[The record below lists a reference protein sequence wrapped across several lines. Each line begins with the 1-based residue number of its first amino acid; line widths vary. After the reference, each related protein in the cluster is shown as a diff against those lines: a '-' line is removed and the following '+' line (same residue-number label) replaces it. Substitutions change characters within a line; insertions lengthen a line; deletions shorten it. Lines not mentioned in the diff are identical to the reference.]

1 MSSAEY
7 HQLANE
13 PLEKVLSSLVE
24 QRGTAVVK
32 VETSQGH
39 AALSI
44 AEGKLRGAIFGEY
57 KGGEALRRVLDIREG
72 VYQLHMMVTPPPQ
85 APNHANFKS
94 TLYQPG
100 GFQGTPGDSKS
111 EPDPLQE
118 ILLARKRSQSQER
131 KSAPSLL
138 VGQRK
143 VLSENPPPMAATI
156 TRESSSPPAA
166 KPTSKHQ
173 EPVRPLL
180 AASRTL
186 GEKDT
191 SLTQARSHERQGA
204 QGAQAT
210 QEPPFART
218 VRSADEHGQPRRPA
232 SSPAS
237 QTQSLRLQFNT
248 THFSGT
254 SSKVALAP
262 SAAPAMQEELPVP
275 SSRFAQNTLDEL
287 DELNSAIRS
296 SSPHNDLPLAP
307 EGIPSQTLKSTPKQ
321 NTAGLPKVGRYEI
334 LARLKKGGM
343 GSVYLCRSSGSAGFR
358 RLFAMKVLNIEH
370 EQRTESLDELFREAR
385 VLAQMHHPNIVGI
398 VDVGTPTEPYLVLD
412 YVEGGSLHELCQA
425 SPQKR
430 DPGKVVSI
438 LLDALAGIAAAHKAV
453 DEEGRPLQVVHCD
466 ITPHNLLVGLD
477 GACRVADFGI
487 AHTHGAKDGAI
498 LLGKPGYVAPE
509 RLLRQVSD
517 QRADLFSLGVVLYTA
532 LTGVEP
538 FAAENAEA
546 SLRATLEREVVPP
559 SQVGLCPPP
568 CLDWICMKALA
579 RDPEVRFQT
588 AEDMIIRLRKL
599 AAREELLAT
608 PSEVAAWVEE
618 ALGPQIEATRR
629 SARRNTPGD
638 GVSEAPPP
646 PEAMFAPMPNDL
658 SGPPDSRDS
667 QERTE
672 ALSLPE
678 GLLPETGLKSVE
690 IPGESPPGVSQGT
703 TLDKVKKASL
713 AAFIVAFLITLLFFP
728 DAIRNLFEDSASNSD
743 ASNSDASKSDDP
755 ADVNV
760 NAARGDQSVSPKNS
774 ADKNE
779 KTATDQAENAGVVIP
794 PIKTGTH

>member
-7 HQLANE
+7 HQLADE
-13 PLEKVLSSLVE
+13 PLEEVLSSLVE
-24 QRGTAVVK
+24 QRGSAVVK

-44 AEGKLRGAIFGEY
+44 AEGKLRGAVFGEH

-100 GFQGTPGDSKS
+100 GFQGTPDDSKS
-111 EPDPLQE
+111 ETDTLQE
-118 ILLARKRSQSQER
+118 ILLARKSLHPQER
-131 KSAPSLL
+131 KSTPSLL

-143 VLSENPPPMAATI
+143 VLSENPPAMAAAI
-156 TRESSSPPAA
+156 TREASSSPAA

-191 SLTQARSHERQGA
+191 SLTQVRA
-204 QGAQAT
+204 QAQAT
-210 QEPPFART
+210 ATTKTQASARTQATAQPRATQDPPFART
-218 VRSADEHGQPRRPA
+218 VRSLDQHGSPGRPA
-232 SSPAS
+232 SSPPS

-262 SAAPAMQEELPVP
+262 STAPAMGEDLPVP

-296 SSPHNDLPLAP
+296 SSPHNEIPFES
-307 EGIPSQTLKSTPKQ
+307 EGIPSRTLKSTPKQ

-343 GSVYLCRSSGSAGFR
+343 GSVYLCRSSGNAGFR

-425 SPQKR
+425 SPHKR
-430 DPGKVVSI
+430 DPGKIVSI
-438 LLDALAGIAAAHKAV
+438 LLDALAGIAAAHRAV
-453 DEEGRPLQVVHCD
+453 DEEGQPLQVVHCD

-487 AHTHGAKDGAI
+487 AHTHGAKDGAV

-538 FAAENAEA
+538 FAAESSEA

-629 SARRNTPGD
+629 SARRNTPGA

-646 PEAMFAPMPNDL
+646 PEAMFAPLPNEI

-672 ALSLPE
+672 ALSLPP
-678 GLLPETGLKSVE
+678 GALPHTSTQGAELPSNVT
-690 IPGESPPGVSQGT
+690 PGVSEAT

-728 DAIRNLFEDSASNSD
+728 DAIRNLFEDSASKD
-743 ASNSDASKSDDP
+743 SNSDDP
-755 ADVNV
+755 AEVNV
-760 NAARGDQSVSPKNS
+760 KAAQGDQERENGSKEEP
-774 ADKNE
+774 
-779 KTATDQAENAGVVIP
+779 ENAGVVIP